1 MSLPRQSVPGQA
13 GGPAGC
19 DAFFDLASLT
29 KPLVTAP
36 LALARLD
43 LDRDR
48 RPQLAFLDRGEP
60 LTVRQLLSHS
70 AGLPPWLPFTGEP
83 LAAQLARGFP
93 AGAHPLL
100 RRAAAGISTCSDLGY
115 RLLGE
120 LLEQETGRPFQE
132 LGAEASGLLPAPWKQ
147 PPTDLPDGPDAAAW
161 PLAAPGCPLPPRGPF
176 LPHDANA
183 RAGMRGHAGFGA
195 TAPRMEQVLAR
206 WFQDGF
212 PSRMAVDTA
221 QSEDGARWGLGL
233 QRSPGGQGRF
243 GHLLE
248 RVPMGF
254 GGIHVLASDTTELA
268 MAAPEPEAEL
278 GEPTAWWM
286 HFGFTGPA
294 LFLRPVDG
302 ACLCLLIH
310 RRGPSGEMLDLKQLQ
325 ARRWNLLLRFL
336 QGIR

>member
-1 MSLPRQSVPGQA
+1 VSLPGPRAPGK
-13 GGPAGC
+13 GDGPTGY
-19 DAFFDLASLT
+19 DAFFDLASLA

-36 LALARLD
+36 LALSRLD

-100 RRAAAGISTCSDLGY
+100 RRAAAGISTYSDLGY

-161 PLAAPGCPLPPRGPF
+161 RLAAPGCPLPPRAPL

-183 RAGMRGHAGFGA
+183 RAGMRGHAGFGS
-195 TAPRMEQVLAR
+195 TAPQMAEALAR
-206 WFQDGF
+206 WCQGGF
-212 PSRMAVDTA
+212 PLRMAVDTA
-221 QSEDGARWGLGL
+221 QGEDGARWGLGL
-233 QRSPGGQGRF
+233 QRSFGGAGRF
-243 GHLLE
+243 GELLE
-248 RVPMGF
+248 RVPAGF
-254 GGIHVLASDTTELA
+254 GGIHVLASETTELA
-268 MAAPEPEAEL
+268 VPAPDPGAQP
-278 GEPTAWWM
+278 GAPTAWWM

-294 LFLRPVDG
+294 LFLRPADG
-302 ACLCLLIH
+302 ACLCLLVH
-310 RRGPSGEMLDLKQLQ
+310 RRGPSGELLEFKQLQ
-325 ARRWNLLLRFL
+325 ARRWELLSRFL